1 MFKGDFELVRE
12 IQVQFEG
19 VYQRSWSFGFLLV
32 VAPEGK
38 GEKMKK
44 KSKKKEEGKKKKRK
58 IRLTKVGVDFPSV
71 LLLFFYSR

>member
-12 IQVQFEG
+12 IQVRFER

-44 KSKKKEEGKKKKRK
+44 KEEKEGGRKEEKKKRK
-58 IRLTKVGVDFPSV
+58 INKGWC
-71 LLLFFYSR
+71 